1 MIINRRPIRA
11 SLSSRRVRRFGTK
24 SANKTPPKVLVEK
37 KVREIL
43 AKKNG

>member
-11 SLSSRRVRRFGTK
+11 SLGSRVVRRSGTK
-24 SANKTPPKVLVEK
+24 KGTKVPPKVLVEQ

-43 AKKNG
+43 AKKEK